1 MTPCRTRVAR
11 SSRAAKP
18 LSATSTSGRFGIQR
32 RAWRTSWRAQSVSFL
47 CRLRCSRLYRSEG
60 ARAVR
65 KGSAQ
70 TRPAPWDRD
79 QHHQAEPAQAACLDE
94 VAVAGADRV
103 AVDPLGLDVFAAPA
117 LDGVVEAKD
126 DRPLWHEGVQ
136 QQPEQHT
143 RCGTPAPGGA
153 GEDAMIV
160 HEPPLPTEPDHAENA
175 GHRALARRQN
185 GSDQQHLGMAPT
197 PLEEQ
202 RRKAEDH
209 SGEAGWQSEHG
220 GGPVAGTPQPNR
232 TPAPLLQARKWPNS
246 S

>member
-1 MTPCRTRVAR
+1 M
-11 SSRAAKP
+11 
-18 LSATSTSGRFGIQR
+18 L
-32 RAWRTSWRAQSVSFL
+32 
-47 CRLRCSRLYRSEG
+47 
-60 ARAVR
+60 
-65 KGSAQ
+65 
-70 TRPAPWDRD
+70 
-79 QHHQAEPAQAACLDE
+79 HHQAEPAQTARLDE

-117 LDGVVEAKD
+117 LDGVAEAKD

-153 GEDAMIV
+153 VEDAMIV
-160 HEPPLPTEPDHAENA
+160 HEPPLPAEPGHAENA
-175 GHRALARRQN
+175 GHRALARCQN

-209 SGEAGWQSEHG
+209 FGEAGWQSELG
-220 GGPVAGTPQPNR
+220 SGPVAGTPQPNR
-232 TPAPLLQARKWPNS
+232 IPAPLLQARKWPNS
-246 S
+246 SLGCRLALLGPHRSWLERLPRLQQLAQTGHLALYKWARPRAAGSGR